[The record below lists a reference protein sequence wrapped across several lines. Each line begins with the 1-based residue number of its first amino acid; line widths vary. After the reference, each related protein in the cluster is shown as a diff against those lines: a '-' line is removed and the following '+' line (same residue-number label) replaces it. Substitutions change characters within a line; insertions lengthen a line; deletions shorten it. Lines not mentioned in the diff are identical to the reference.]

1 MTTINIIAG
10 QHLHFSFDGE
20 TLADAV
26 EAALKDKKLIEHFGL
41 GGAAGYHWRG
51 LSVSAPVQVIDKFN
65 GVETPRQIWTR
76 TIRAKWQAMK
86 TLPQELSGE
95 QNPIKDITIKIE
107 HGPDFSAAPAAEWAP
122 VDGKLKCLI

>member
-65 GVETPRQIWTR
+65 GVETPRQI
-76 TIRAKWQAMK
+76 
-86 TLPQELSGE
+86 
-95 QNPIKDITIKIE
+95 
-107 HGPDFSAAPAAEWAP
+107 
-122 VDGKLKCLI
+122 